1 MSVNVIRST
10 LDVSRLFLVC
20 YTCQDRTER
29 LQREQSLRRFFI
41 AEVKA
46 MPTKPKRPCRYGG
59 CPHLTDNKSG
69 YCEEHRILMQRHY
82 EHFTR
87 GYKQHER
94 YGSGWRKLRD
104 RYISAHPL
112 CEDCLSVGKATTATL
127 VHHVKPM
134 ADGGTHEESNLMSL
148 CVSCHEKIHKRKKTA
163 D

>member
-1 MSVNVIRST
+1 M
-10 LDVSRLFLVC
+10 VC

-69 YCEEHRILMQRHY
+69 YCEEHRSLMQRHY

-104 RYISAHPL
+104 RYISAHS
-112 CEDCLSVGKATTATL
+112 LSN
-127 VHHVKPM
+127 
-134 ADGGTHEESNLMSL
+134 GGTNDEHNLKSL
-148 CVSCHEKIHKRKKTA
+148 CVSCHEKIHKRKKTSST
-163 D
+163 DGLCIEYVCVSSCFSESQS